1 MGEFA
6 RMVEND
12 YGIKRKPTAMRNP
25 QANSIIEQVHQTI
38 GNMIRSFQIGQIEI
52 NEEDPWSGVLAATM
66 FATRATYHTTN
77 QATPAQLVFGRDAI
91 LNIKFDANW
100 KLIRE
105 RKQRVINANNQKENN
120 KRIPHQ
126 YRVGDKVLYRVDSL
140 SKYSE
145 NPYDGPYEIVQVN
158 TNGTVWL
165 KMDAVT
171 DTVNIRLLKP
181 YQE

>member
-1 MGEFA
+1 
-6 RMVEND
+6 
-12 YGIKRKPTAMRNP
+12 
-25 QANSIIEQVHQTI
+25 
-38 GNMIRSFQIGQIEI
+38 
-52 NEEDPWSGVLAATM
+52 
-66 FATRATYHTTN
+66 
-77 QATPAQLVFGRDAI
+77 
-91 LNIKFDANW
+91 
-100 KLIRE
+100 
-105 RKQRVINANNQKENN
+105 VINANNQKENN

-158 TNGTVWL
+158 TNGTVRL

-181 YQE
+181 YRE

>member
-1 MGEFA
+1 M
-6 RMVEND
+6 
-12 YGIKRKPTAMRNP
+12 
-25 QANSIIEQVHQTI
+25 
-38 GNMIRSFQIGQIEI
+38 
-52 NEEDPWSGVLAATM
+52 
-66 FATRATYHTTN
+66 
-77 QATPAQLVFGRDAI
+77 PAQLVFGRDAI

-105 RKQRVINANNQKENN
+105 RKQLVINAKIQKENK
-120 KRIPHQ
+120 KRILHQ
-126 YRVGDKVLYRVDSL
+126 YWVGDKVLYHVDSL

-158 TNGTVWL
+158 TNGTVRL

-181 YQE
+181 YRE